1 MVVKMSFLQKI
12 LFTYWYF
19 RDPPWDTNQ
28 TPPEVLEFIEQNP
41 PGKALD
47 LGCGTGTNAITLA
60 KNEWQVTG
68 VDFVGKA
75 IRTAKR
81 KAQQAGV
88 AVDFRVGDVTKLS
101 GISGPFDLI
110 LDIGCYHSLSQSG
123 KLDYAQNIFRL
134 LKKGGSCLFYAFFRQ
149 GDSDTE
155 TGVSEADLEIF
166 SAQLEL
172 VSRVDG
178 FERETRPS
186 VWLTF
191 QNRGTRS

>member
-28 TPPEVLEFIEQNP
+28 TPPEVLEFIERNP

-47 LGCGTGTNAITLA
+47 LGCGTGTNSITLA
-60 KNEWQVTG
+60 KNEWQVIG

-75 IRTAKR
+75 IRTARR
-81 KAQQAGV
+81 KAQRADV
-88 AVDFRVGDVTKLS
+88 AVDFRVADVTKLP
-101 GISGPFDLI
+101 GITGPFDLI
-110 LDIGCYHSLSQSG
+110 LDIGCYHNLSESG
-123 KLDYAQNIFRL
+123 KQDYAQNIFRL
-134 LKKGGSCLFYAFFRQ
+134 LKEGGTFLLYAFFRERVS
-149 GDSDTE
+149 DSE
-155 TGVSEADLEIF
+155 TGVSEADLEVF
-166 SAQLEL
+166 STQLEL

-186 VWLTF
+186 VWLTY
-191 QNRGTRS
+191 QNGEKQP